1 MRNFLKKVYYLGY
14 YGDPSPQ
21 ANRKIVP
28 AADTKMAYIIE
39 SMKKIGYDVEVLS
52 FCADEDRGVF
62 FEKRSGYKIVR
73 NHTPVVFF
81 DNYTSKYRF
90 LRVIGRWMTLIK
102 IKKYL
107 QKHCISNEC
116 KIMIYH
122 SLGLLKVLNFLDKKK
137 KPFIL
142 EMEEIYADVSE
153 KKQIRT
159 KEIHVAQKAA
169 GYIFPTHLLSKTVN
183 SSRKPEVIIHGTYGV
198 EPDRKCNIFNQD
210 LQKCSERIIHCVYAG
225 TLDPRKGGA
234 EAAADAAEFLNEN
247 YHIHILGFGT
257 KQDVQNMQN
266 RIKDIVSRSKAR
278 LTYEGVLSGE
288 DYIRFIQSCD
298 IGLSTQ
304 NPDAA
309 FNESSFPSKILSY
322 MANGIRV
329 VSIRIPVVESSDVGA
344 YMYYYDHQIPEEIAK
359 AIMSVDVCDKYVGRK
374 VISELDIKFCNELEE
389 ILDEYPMI
397 LKRKEDC

>member
-1 MRNFLKKVYYLGY
+1 M
-14 YGDPSPQ
+14 S
-21 ANRKIVP
+21 NRKTTP

-39 SMKKIGYDVEVLS
+39 SMKKTGYDVEVLS
-52 FCADEDRGVF
+52 FCADEDRDVL

-81 DNYTSKYRF
+81 DNYTSKYRI
-90 LRVIGRWMTLIK
+90 LRVIGRWLTWMK

-107 QKHCISNEC
+107 RKHCISNEC

-142 EMEEIYADVSE
+142 EMEEIYADVIGE
-153 KKQIRT
+153 KQIRI
-159 KEIHVAQKAA
+159 KEIRAAQKAA
-169 GYIFPTHLLSKTVN
+169 GYIFPTQLLSKIVN
-183 SSRKPEVIIHGTYGV
+183 PSRKPEVIIHGTYGV

-210 LQKCSERIIHCVYAG
+210 LQMSSDRIIHCVYAG

-234 EAAADAAEFLNEN
+234 EAAAQAAEFLPEG

-266 RIKDIVSRSKAR
+266 RVKDIASRSKAR
-278 LTYEGVLSGE
+278 LTYDGVLSGE

-309 FNESSFPSKILSY
+309 FNGTSFPSKILSY
-322 MANGIRV
+322 MANGVQV
-329 VSIRIPVVESSDVGA
+329 VSIRIPVVESSDVGP

-359 AIMSVDVCDKYVGRK
+359 TIMSVNVYDKYVGRK
-374 VISELDIKFCNELEE
+374 VISELDIKFCHELER
-389 ILDEYPMI
+389 ILDENSMI
-397 LKRKEDC
+397 L